1 MKFLKV
7 LDSEST
13 DNELVLEGYI
23 ALFGGTDLQGERFT
37 ASTDFESSYTRKNI
51 VAIDWEHGY
60 EPDKVENQPGTDDV
74 LGRVDW
80 LTTRRDEFGLLARH
94 ILDRREAYVREVIEP
109 LARAEMLGSSSEAVP
124 KGVQIEPDGTI
135 TRWPIK
141 RQSLTVNPAEPR
153 LLTEH
158 QIQVIKSIP
167 ALKSLLDGRKTVS
180 DKQSDKSNGD
190 NQMPNEKQIQEMIA
204 KAVQETLKT
213 AGDNQ
218 PDSKTIISDTVK
230 SVLENQDSPDI
241 DEVVAKAI
249 ESYID
254 KLPEKAKSV
263 FVVEDEADK
272 KAKSHPHQFGLKLQ
286 AIRAK
291 ALGQDLS
298 HEQKAILGQNESVP
312 QDGGYLVGTE
322 QEMTLEKKMH
332 ESAVFAGRAQNRT
345 IGSGAN
351 SVDFYGVK
359 ENSRAAGS
367 RFGGIRG
374 YRVAEGG
381 TITASQMDFY
391 KYTLKPEKYAVLAYA
406 TDEIVSDSALLE
418 SEIMEAAPQ
427 ELAFM
432 VDDDMLNGAAA
443 GYPQGILNANCLVT
457 VAKETGQA
465 AATVVAENIIKMW
478 ARMYTRSKAN
488 AVWFV
493 NADVTPQLH
502 QLNLPVGTGGA
513 LVYMPPGGLSA
524 SPYGSLYGRPV
535 IETEFNATL
544 GTVGD
549 IVLADWSQYKLANM
563 GAVKSASSMHVQF
576 ITDQMAY
583 RFTVRY
589 DGQATWEAALTPF
602 KGSNTQS
609 PFVALAT
616 RS

>member
-7 LDSEST
+7 LDAEST

-190 NQMPNEKQIQEMIA
+190 KNQMDEKQIQEMIA
-204 KAVQETLKT
+204 KAVQEALKT

-218 PDSKTIISDTVK
+218 PDFKTIISDTVK

-254 KLPEKAKSV
+254 KLPEKAKSI

-272 KAKSHPHQFGLKLQ
+272 KAKAHPYQFGFKMQ
-286 AIRAK
+286 AVRAK
-291 ALGQDLS
+291 ALNLDLT

-312 QDGGYLVGTE
+312 QDGGYLVGTDQSSE
-322 QEMTLEKKMH
+322 LEKKMH
-332 ESAVFAGRAQNRT
+332 DESVFASRAQLRT
-345 IGSGAN
+345 ISTGAN
-351 SVDFYGVK
+351 SMDFYGVK
-359 ENSRAAGS
+359 ESSRATGS
-367 RFGGIRG
+367 RYGGIRV
-374 YRVAEGG
+374 YKVAEAG
-381 TITASQMDFY
+381 TITASSMDFY
-391 KYTLKPEKYAVLAYA
+391 KYTLKPEKYAALVYA
-406 TDEIVSDSALLE
+406 TDEVMNDAAVLE
-418 SEIMEAAPQ
+418 QEINEAVPKEMSF
-427 ELAFM
+427 EL
-432 VDDDMLNGAAA
+432 DNDMFRGSSA

-478 ARMYTRSKAN
+478 ARRWVRGNY
-488 AVWFV
+488 VWFV
-493 NADVTPQLH
+493 NQDVTPQLH

-513 LVYMPPGGLSA
+513 LVYMPPGGWSV
-524 SPYGSLYGRPV
+524 SPDGSLYGRPV
-535 IETEFNATL
+535 IETEFNSTL

-549 IVLADWSQYKLANM
+549 IVLADYGAYKYANVGGM
-563 GAVKSASSMHVQF
+563 KTASSMHVQF
-576 ITDQMAY
+576 VTDQMAW
-583 RFTVRY
+583 RFTNRF

-602 KGSNTQS
+602 QGTNTVS
-609 PFVALAT
+609 PFIALAT